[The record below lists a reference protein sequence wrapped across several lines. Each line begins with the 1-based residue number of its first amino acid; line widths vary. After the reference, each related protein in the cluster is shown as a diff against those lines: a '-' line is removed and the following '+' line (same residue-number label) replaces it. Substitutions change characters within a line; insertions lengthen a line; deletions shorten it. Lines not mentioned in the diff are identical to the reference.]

1 MDALRGS
8 LSNAES
14 FGRGFAVAPVGLL
27 GDIEG
32 LLRKGVNFSFG
43 RGGVNVGETPV
54 LPTTEGLLSSIPR
67 MTAPRMETAGME
79 QIGSAANPRG
89 PINLGRA
96 VASLPSDVAR
106 AGREFMAA
114 GQPAR
119 VVSPSIAREGNP
131 IQSAVVLIGDKI
143 FTGRTHGDALNR
155 AVYEG
160 AVRKEGGKYIYPK
173 GAEVNSDLFMTNSGQ
188 IIDRLQ
194 ASKMFDIGA
203 SETAIGKGLMQNK
216 PPSSMTIDQ
225 YMEQAQAI
233 KKQKEQPSFQYPQ
246 EQALR
251 TAQENAAT
259 LGQSA
264 KQETRMLQQG
274 YYPDWYH
281 GSTGDITNFRPDLLG
296 EATGAASAKKAYF
309 FARDPQNPPAGLL
322 QKTTDQES
330 IDLLKRLGK
339 TDEEIAALNAV
350 SMKGNAAQTASGY
363 AQIGGS
369 REYREAMRKA
379 NSAEKRGDWNEYEKQ
394 MQIAE
399 DSEINRMNYA
409 QGLVAKY
416 GDARDEMLRAINENT
431 IYNKKLPQAEQEL
444 LDAKYKELMPYGW
457 YNTYEPKQFQELKKE
472 LVNLVGKESAAPALK
487 KIDDFMSVKAE
498 RMILE
503 NTQEGGN
510 VLPVALRYKNPMV
523 YDFAGSSYR
532 DQSYSDLIDKAIA
545 GGHDALIMKNTYDP
559 ASGPSKLIDVGA
571 VFSPDQIRSRFA
583 AFDPFRKD
591 VATATAMG
599 VALPDLL
606 ASPVDQQRQQP
617 SIEDLMNYG
626 LLSP

>member
-32 LLRKGVNFSFG
+32 LLRKGVNLSFG
-43 RGGVNVGETPV
+43 RGGVNVSETPV

-119 VVSPSIAREGNP
+119 VVAPNIAREGNP
-131 IQSAVVLIGDKI
+131 IQSAVVLVGDKI

-173 GAEVNSDLFMTNSGQ
+173 GVEVNSDLFMTNSGK
-188 IIDRLQ
+188 IVDRLQ

-203 SETAIGKGLMQNK
+203 SETAIEKGLMQNK
-216 PPSSMTIDQ
+216 PPSSMTVDQ

-246 EQALR
+246 EEALR
-251 TAQENAAT
+251 LAQQRAAT

-264 KQETRMLQQG
+264 NQETRMLQQG
-274 YYPDWYH
+274 YYPEWYH
-281 GSTGDITNFRPDLLG
+281 GTTGDITNFRPDLLG
-296 EATGAASAKKAYF
+296 EATGAESAKKAYF
-309 FARDPQNPPAGLL
+309 FARDPQNPPVGLL

-350 SMKGNAAQTASGY
+350 SMEGNAAQTASGY

-379 NSAEKRGDWNEYEKQ
+379 NAAEKRGDWNEYEKQ

-416 GDARDEMLRAINENT
+416 GDARDEMLDT
-431 IYNKKLPQAEQEL
+431 IQKTVYNKKLPQAEQEL

-457 YNTYEPKQFQELKKE
+457 YNTYEPKQFNDLKKQ
-472 LVNLVGKESAAPALK
+472 LVSLVGEDAAAPALK
-487 KIDDFMSVKAE
+487 QIDNFKAIKAE
-498 RMILE
+498 RMISE

-523 YDFAGSSYR
+523 YDFGGSSYR
-532 DQSYSDLIDKAIA
+532 DQSYSDLIDQAMT

-606 ASPVDQQRQQP
+606 AAENNQQP
-617 SIEDLMNYG
+617 QSSG
-626 LLSP
+626 LLYPLP

>member
-1 MDALRGS
+1 LLGLLYGGYDYLRSPQRTQQMQGLAS
-8 LSNAES
+8 LLESTGLPKTIERMSYGEPLTNIGRANVPLLKPETAE
-14 FGRGFAVAPVGLL
+14 AMMTVAPMAGPAARGAGRLVGSQINRAMLGEGGLL
-27 GDIEG
+27 API
-32 LLRKGVNFSFG
+32 
-43 RGGVNVGETPV
+43 TP
-54 LPTTEGLLSSIPR
+54 
-67 MTAPRMETAGME
+67 
-79 QIGSAANPRG
+79 
-89 PINLGRA
+89 
-96 VASLPSDVAR
+96 
-106 AGREFMAA
+106 
-114 GQPAR
+114 QPMR
-119 VVSPSIAREGNP
+119 IV
-131 IQSAVVLIGDKI
+131 
-143 FTGRTHGDALNR
+143 
-155 AVYEG
+155 
-160 AVRKEGGKYIYPK
+160 
-173 GAEVNSDLFMTNSGQ
+173 
-188 IIDRLQ
+188 
-194 ASKMFDIGA
+194 
-203 SETAIGKGLMQNK
+203 
-216 PPSSMTIDQ
+216 PPSVVRQRS
-225 YMEQAQAI
+225 
-233 KKQKEQPSFQYPQ
+233 PYPQ

-350 SMKGNAAQTASGY
+350 SMEGNAAQTASGY

-379 NSAEKRGDWNEYEKQ
+379 NAAEKRKDWNEYEKQ

-416 GDARDEMLRAINENT
+416 GDARDEMLRSINENT
-431 IYNKKLPQAEQEL
+431 IYSKKLPQAELEL

-498 RMILE
+498 RMISE

-532 DQSYSDLIDKAIA
+532 DQSYSDLIDQAMA

-571 VFSPDQIRSRFA
+571 VFSPDQIRSRNA

-606 ASPVDQQRQQP
+606 ANPVDQQRQQP
-617 SIEDLMNYG
+617 SIQDLIDYG

>member
-1 MDALRGS
+1 MADYIGATPQNPLLGLLYGGYDYLRSPQRTQQMQGLAS
-8 LSNAES
+8 LLESTGLPKTIERMSYGEPLTNIGRANVPLLKPETAE
-14 FGRGFAVAPVGLL
+14 AMMTVAPMAGPAARGAGRLVGSQINRAMLGEGGLL
-27 GDIEG
+27 API
-32 LLRKGVNFSFG
+32 
-43 RGGVNVGETPV
+43 TP
-54 LPTTEGLLSSIPR
+54 
-67 MTAPRMETAGME
+67 
-79 QIGSAANPRG
+79 
-89 PINLGRA
+89 
-96 VASLPSDVAR
+96 
-106 AGREFMAA
+106 
-114 GQPAR
+114 QPMR
-119 VVSPSIAREGNP
+119 IV
-131 IQSAVVLIGDKI
+131 
-143 FTGRTHGDALNR
+143 
-155 AVYEG
+155 
-160 AVRKEGGKYIYPK
+160 
-173 GAEVNSDLFMTNSGQ
+173 
-188 IIDRLQ
+188 
-194 ASKMFDIGA
+194 
-203 SETAIGKGLMQNK
+203 
-216 PPSSMTIDQ
+216 PPSVVRQRS
-225 YMEQAQAI
+225 
-233 KKQKEQPSFQYPQ
+233 PYPQ

-264 KQETRMLQQG
+264 NQETRMLQQG
-274 YYPDWYH
+274 FYPDWYH

-350 SMKGNAAQTASGY
+350 SMEGNAAQTASGY

-399 DSEINRMNYA
+399 DSEISRMNYA

-416 GDARDEMLRAINENT
+416 GDARDQMLDT
-431 IYNKKLPQAEQEL
+431 IQKTVYSKKLPQAEQEL

-457 YNTYEPKQFQELKKE
+457 YNTYEPKQFNDLKKQ
-472 LVNLVGKESAAPALK
+472 LVNLVGEDAAAPALK
-487 KIDDFMSVKAE
+487 QIDDFKSIKAE
-498 RMILE
+498 RMISE

-532 DQSYSDLIDKAIA
+532 DQSYSDLIDQAMA

-583 AFDPFRKD
+583 AFNPFRKD

-606 ASPVDQQRQQP
+606 AAENNQQP
-617 SIEDLMNYG
+617 QSAG
-626 LLSP
+626 LLYPLP

>member
-1 MDALRGS
+1 MADYIGATPQNPLLGLLYGGYDWMRSPQRTQQMQGLAS
-8 LSNAES
+8 LLESTGLPKTIERMSYGEPLTNIGQANVPMLKPETAE
-14 FGRGFAVAPVGLL
+14 AMMTVAPMAGPTARGAGRLVGSQINRAMLGEGGLL
-27 GDIEG
+27 API
-32 LLRKGVNFSFG
+32 
-43 RGGVNVGETPV
+43 TP
-54 LPTTEGLLSSIPR
+54 
-67 MTAPRMETAGME
+67 
-79 QIGSAANPRG
+79 
-89 PINLGRA
+89 
-96 VASLPSDVAR
+96 
-106 AGREFMAA
+106 
-114 GQPAR
+114 QPMR
-119 VVSPSIAREGNP
+119 IV
-131 IQSAVVLIGDKI
+131 
-143 FTGRTHGDALNR
+143 
-155 AVYEG
+155 
-160 AVRKEGGKYIYPK
+160 
-173 GAEVNSDLFMTNSGQ
+173 
-188 IIDRLQ
+188 
-194 ASKMFDIGA
+194 
-203 SETAIGKGLMQNK
+203 
-216 PPSSMTIDQ
+216 PPSVVRQRS
-225 YMEQAQAI
+225 
-233 KKQKEQPSFQYPQ
+233 PYPQ

-264 KQETRMLQQG
+264 NQETRMLQQG
-274 YYPDWYH
+274 YYPEWYH
-281 GSTGDITNFRPDLLG
+281 GTTGDITNFRPDLLG

-350 SMKGNAAQTASGY
+350 SMEGNAAQTASGY

-379 NSAEKRGDWNEYEKQ
+379 NAAEKRKDWNEYEKQ

-416 GDARDEMLRAINENT
+416 GDARDEMLRIINENT

-498 RMILE
+498 RMISE

-571 VFSPDQIRSRFA
+571 VFSPDQIRSRNA

-606 ASPVDQQRQQP
+606 ANPVDQQRQQP
-617 SIEDLMNYG
+617 SIQDLSNYG
-626 LLSP
+626 LLFP

>member
-1 MDALRGS
+1 MADYIGATPQNPLLGLLYGGYDYLRSPQRTQQMQGLAS
-8 LSNAES
+8 LLESTGLPKTIERMSYGEPLTNIGRANVPLLKPETAE
-14 FGRGFAVAPVGLL
+14 AMMTVAPMAGPAARGAGRLVGSQINRAMLGEGGLL
-27 GDIEG
+27 API
-32 LLRKGVNFSFG
+32 
-43 RGGVNVGETPV
+43 TP
-54 LPTTEGLLSSIPR
+54 
-67 MTAPRMETAGME
+67 
-79 QIGSAANPRG
+79 
-89 PINLGRA
+89 
-96 VASLPSDVAR
+96 
-106 AGREFMAA
+106 
-114 GQPAR
+114 QPMR
-119 VVSPSIAREGNP
+119 IV
-131 IQSAVVLIGDKI
+131 
-143 FTGRTHGDALNR
+143 
-155 AVYEG
+155 
-160 AVRKEGGKYIYPK
+160 
-173 GAEVNSDLFMTNSGQ
+173 
-188 IIDRLQ
+188 
-194 ASKMFDIGA
+194 
-203 SETAIGKGLMQNK
+203 
-216 PPSSMTIDQ
+216 PPSVVRQRS
-225 YMEQAQAI
+225 
-233 KKQKEQPSFQYPQ
+233 PYPQ

-350 SMKGNAAQTASGY
+350 SMEGNAAQTASGY

-379 NSAEKRGDWNEYEKQ
+379 NAAEKRKDWNEYEKQ

-416 GDARDEMLRAINENT
+416 GDARDEMLRSINENT
-431 IYNKKLPQAEQEL
+431 IYSKKLPQAELEL

-498 RMILE
+498 RMISE

-532 DQSYSDLIDKAIA
+532 DQSYSDLIDQAMA

-571 VFSPDQIRSRFA
+571 VFSPDQIRSRNA

-606 ASPVDQQRQQP
+606 ANPVDQQRQQP
-617 SIEDLMNYG
+617 SIQDLIDYG

>member
-1 MDALRGS
+1 MATSNPYSDTLLMDALRGS

-96 VASLPSDVAR
+96 VAELPSNVAR
-106 AGREFMAA
+106 AGKEFLAA

-119 VVSPSIAREGNP
+119 VVPQVRQRSP
-131 IQSAVVLIGDKI
+131 
-143 FTGRTHGDALNR
+143 
-155 AVYEG
+155 
-160 AVRKEGGKYIYPK
+160 
-173 GAEVNSDLFMTNSGQ
+173 
-188 IIDRLQ
+188 
-194 ASKMFDIGA
+194 
-203 SETAIGKGLMQNK
+203 
-216 PPSSMTIDQ
+216 
-225 YMEQAQAI
+225 
-233 KKQKEQPSFQYPQ
+233 YPQ

-259 LGQSA
+259 LGQSVN
-264 KQETRMLQQG
+264 QETRMLQQG
-274 YYPDWYH
+274 FYPDWYH

-350 SMKGNAAQTASGY
+350 SMEGNAAQTASGY

-379 NSAEKRGDWNEYEKQ
+379 NAAEKRGDWNEYEKQ

-399 DSEINRMNYA
+399 DSEISRMNYA

-416 GDARDEMLRAINENT
+416 GDARDQMLETIKNT
-431 IYNKKLPQAEQEL
+431 IYSKKLSQEEASA
-444 LDAKYKELMPYGW
+444 LDKKYMELMPYGW
-457 YNTYEPKQFQELKKE
+457 YNTFEPKQFNDLKKQ
-472 LVNLVGKESAAPALK
+472 LVNLVGEDAAAPALK
-487 KIDDFMSVKAE
+487 QIDDFKSIKAE
-498 RMILE
+498 RMISE

-532 DQSYSDLIDKAIA
+532 DQSYSDLIDQAMA

-606 ASPVDQQRQQP
+606 AAENNQQP
-617 SIEDLMNYG
+617 QSAG
-626 LLSP
+626 LLYPLP

>member
-1 MDALRGS
+1 MADYIGATPQNPLLGLLYGGYDYLRSPQRTQQMQGLAS
-8 LSNAES
+8 LLESTGLPKTIERMSYGEPLTNIGQANVPMLKPETAE
-14 FGRGFAVAPVGLL
+14 AMMTVAPMAGPAARGAGRLVGSQINRAMMGEGGLL
-27 GDIEG
+27 GAI
-32 LLRKGVNFSFG
+32 
-43 RGGVNVGETPV
+43 TP
-54 LPTTEGLLSSIPR
+54 
-67 MTAPRMETAGME
+67 
-79 QIGSAANPRG
+79 
-89 PINLGRA
+89 
-96 VASLPSDVAR
+96 
-106 AGREFMAA
+106 
-114 GQPAR
+114 QPMR
-119 VVSPSIAREGNP
+119 IV
-131 IQSAVVLIGDKI
+131 
-143 FTGRTHGDALNR
+143 
-155 AVYEG
+155 
-160 AVRKEGGKYIYPK
+160 
-173 GAEVNSDLFMTNSGQ
+173 
-188 IIDRLQ
+188 
-194 ASKMFDIGA
+194 
-203 SETAIGKGLMQNK
+203 
-216 PPSSMTIDQ
+216 PPSVVRQRS
-225 YMEQAQAI
+225 
-233 KKQKEQPSFQYPQ
+233 PYPQ

-264 KQETRMLQQG
+264 NQETRMLQQG
-274 YYPDWYH
+274 YYPEWYH
-281 GSTGDITNFRPDLLG
+281 GTTGDITNFRPDLLG

-350 SMKGNAAQTASGY
+350 SMEGNAAQTASGY

-379 NSAEKRGDWNEYEKQ
+379 NAAEKRKDWNEYEKQ

-416 GDARDEMLRAINENT
+416 GDARDEMLRTINENT

-498 RMILE
+498 RMISE

-617 SIEDLMNYG
+617 SIQDLVNYG

>member
-1 MDALRGS
+1 MATSNPYSDTLLMDALRGS

-54 LPTTEGLLSSIPR
+54 LPTTEGLLSNIPR
-67 MTAPRMETAGME
+67 MTPRRMETAGME

-106 AGREFMAA
+106 AGKEFLAA

-119 VVSPSIAREGNP
+119 VVSPSKLNLNKGIYKPELTMEEMLKVKDIPTVDRVK
-131 IQSAVVLIGDKI
+131 QSIDLVGEDQFKKMV
-143 FTGRTHGDALNR
+143 DAQYKKYKPTDQDQEAML
-155 AVYEG
+155 VES
-160 AVRKEGGKYIYPK
+160 VTLDILGK
-173 GAEVNSDLFMTNSGQ
+173 
-188 IIDRLQ
+188 
-194 ASKMFDIGA
+194 
-203 SETAIGKGLMQNK
+203 
-216 PPSSMTIDQ
+216 
-225 YMEQAQAI
+225 AQRS
-233 KKQKEQPSFQYPQ
+233 PYPQ

-264 KQETRMLQQG
+264 NQETRMLQQG
-274 YYPDWYH
+274 FYPDWYH

-350 SMKGNAAQTASGY
+350 SMEGNAAQTASGY

-379 NSAEKRGDWNEYEKQ
+379 NAAEKRGDWNEYEKQ

-399 DSEINRMNYA
+399 DSEISRMNYA

-416 GDARDEMLRAINENT
+416 GDARDQMLKTIKNT
-431 IYNKKLPQAEQEL
+431 IYSKKLSQEEASA
-444 LDAKYKELMPYGW
+444 LDKKYMELMPYGW
-457 YNTYEPKQFQELKKE
+457 YNTFEPKQFNDLKKQ
-472 LVNLVGKESAAPALK
+472 LVNLVGEDAAAPALK
-487 KIDDFMSVKAE
+487 QIDDFKSIKAE
-498 RMILE
+498 RMISE

-532 DQSYSDLIDKAIA
+532 DQSYSDLIDQAMA

-571 VFSPDQIRSRFA
+571 VFSPDQIRSRNA

-617 SIEDLMNYG
+617 SIEDLVNYG